1 MRFIRCWNWAWGIT
15 EDFIN
20 ANLIIFG
27 GKKIDCE
34 KLASIY
40 SNHTKCKCKEYIFTG
55 LIAASLIKYTSNS
68 FLATKVTFFNELH
81 NLFNATETKTSWEE
95 FIYAVGKEPRVGNS
109 HMSVPGND
117 GRYGYGG
124 ACFPK
129 DTNALLAYSKSL
141 EKQLKYL
148 NELYNAVKKENE
160 ILLGINT
167 LTPPSIELDPITVE
181 DKNEFIPI
189 PKTNTNNKATNGDSS
204 APKLLSKISP
214 KYPSR
219 ALQRNLSGSVTVI
232 FDVDKEGNTKNIRI
246 FKSSSSLFENEAKRV
261 VRISKYR
268 PAIDSSGK
276 PIDFYDLKKTYEFN
290 LE

>member
-1 MRFIRCWNWAWGIT
+1 MTKKTPYVVDYGKPKKKSFGFFRLLLLVLLGVFAYLFFIDQSVFDKYFSSTDTSLETKILNQDRLLTQRKTEIALLNEENKNIKKKLGDSYIDIDRLKASDTKNIT
-15 EDFIN
+15 EI
-20 ANLIIFG
+20 
-27 GKKIDCE
+27 
-34 KLASIY
+34 
-40 SNHTKCKCKEYIFTG
+40 
-55 LIAASLIKYTSNS
+55 
-68 FLATKVTFFNELH
+68 
-81 NLFNATETKTSWEE
+81 
-95 FIYAVGKEPRVGNS
+95 
-109 HMSVPGND
+109 
-117 GRYGYGG
+117 
-124 ACFPK
+124 
-129 DTNALLAYSKSL
+129 KSL